1 MSLSTERA
9 AIPALVITPIV
20 VGVFVGVVATAAATV
35 FLARDALH
43 LACSYADGWIC
54 ADGISYLGIGAV
66 LCGVPTLL
74 AIVGA
79 VVSCTVRSARAAA
92 VWLLGLAAAAAAW
105 PLVQTWQG
113 VRVPVEASRIEAW
126 SHTVLP
132 SGIIAAIAVVAGAL
146 GVAMRGRAASI
157 LLFIGAGALVIA
169 MCVQPG
175 LGVALPAAAGMLATA
190 GWRLADAA
198 LSTQPAGT
206 QPAVQ
211 NSSHPNAD
219 GVGTARNDR
228 FGTGSADS

>member
-79 VVSCTVRSARAAA
+79 ARRSE
-92 VWLLGLAAAAAAW
+92 L
-105 PLVQTWQG
+105 
-113 VRVPVEASRIEAW
+113 I
-126 SHTVLP
+126 P
-132 SGIIAAIAVVAGAL
+132 SECRRCRNGPK
-146 GVAMRGRAASI
+146 RPFRHW
-157 LLFIGAGALVIA
+157 IG
-169 MCVQPG
+169 
-175 LGVALPAAAGMLATA
+175 
-190 GWRLADAA
+190 
-198 LSTQPAGT
+198 
-206 QPAVQ
+206 
-211 NSSHPNAD
+211 
-219 GVGTARNDR
+219 
-228 FGTGSADS
+228 